1 MFDWLY
7 AKDLVD
13 AGKTQQQVANLKA
26 QIDAAHKAL
35 QARLAVERERELNP
49 GGVRDDDGF
58 KRPDQ
63 RAGDILRDGKA
74 HLLERKRHRRY
85 DLGSQRA

>member
-1 MFDWLY
+1 MIYTILAIIGSLFSAAGKMFDWLY
-7 AKDLVD
+7 AKKLVD
-13 AGKTQQQVANLKA
+13 AGKTEQQVADLKA

-58 KRPDQ
+58 KRPD
-63 RAGDILRDGKA
+63 
-74 HLLERKRHRRY
+74 
-85 DLGSQRA
+85 